1 MFSQKKITASL
12 IEEYLNRYLC
22 TKTSEEDGELI
33 AYYSDG
39 IESLLGFEILYVPFE
54 NTSNANEFLSLCVK
68 SFIDCGMDRTLSF
81 NIQDRNV
88 KFVSI
93 PPERYIN
100 SFIKDKE
107 RHKDSC
113 IGYFQVVLN

>member
-22 TKTSEEDGELI
+22 TRTSEEDGQII
-33 AYYSDG
+33 AYHSDG
-39 IESLLGFEILYVPFE
+39 IESLLGFEVLYVPLE
-54 NTSNANEFLSLCVK
+54 SVSNINEFLSLCIK
-68 SFIDCGMDRTLSF
+68 SFIDCGMDKTLSF
-81 NIQDRNV
+81 SIMEHNV

-113 IGYFQVVLN
+113 IGYFQIALN